1 MTQGPTLARER
12 VGRVSHSLRHI
23 PILNPSKGPDWGLF
37 SFCFNGRWQVHP
49 PFGDWALDAEWVSEW
64 PASLFE
70 RPSTVTGRRETSL
83 KLQWVAA
90 LMGSSRSRVNP
101 VTETDAKAQGGQ
113 KDGSVAAD
121 HELSAAASTVGE
133 TSENPAGSL

>member
-1 MTQGPTLARER
+1 M
-12 VGRVSHSLRHI
+12 
-23 PILNPSKGPDWGLF
+23 
-37 SFCFNGRWQVHP
+37 RWQGHP

-70 RPSTVTGRRETSL
+70 RPSTVTGRHETSL

-90 LMGSSRSRVNP
+90 LIGSSLSRVNP
-101 VTETDAKAQGGQ
+101 VTETDTKAQGGQ

-121 HELSAAASTVGE
+121 PQVRRKRPKRARTLLEVSDDKQ
-133 TSENPAGSL
+133 TSRP

>member
-1 MTQGPTLARER
+1 MP
-12 VGRVSHSLRHI
+12 
-23 PILNPSKGPDWGLF
+23 NPYKGPDWGLF
-37 SFCFNGRWQVHP
+37 SFCFKGSWQGHP
-49 PFGDWALDAEWVSEW
+49 PFGDWALDAELVSEW